1 MLFDKVKESDREEDD
16 DEEEKLS
23 IIEVEGK
30 ESEQMNDSLVNEDEY

>member
-23 IIEVEGK
+23 MIEVEGK
-30 ESEQMNDSLVNEDEY
+30 ESE

>member
-30 ESEQMNDSLVNEDEY
+30 ESE